1 MGTIVRAARGD
12 DADFL
17 IWAMLTASRSHVPR
31 GVWEYL
37 FDFSEATTRRLLAAI
52 VAGDRPHWCH
62 WSAFHVAEVD
72 GERAA
77 ALCGFDPRTQGMHV
91 LKPIVQRI
99 VIDCGV
105 GPADAP
111 AIEARGAVLDS
122 VVPDYAEGAW
132 VIENVATVPA
142 FRRRGLI
149 DALMQ
154 HVLAIGRSRGFARA
168 QIAVFIDNTPAQ
180 RAYQKNGFA
189 IESERRN
196 PALQAALGFPGLRRL
211 LQTL

>member
-1 MGTIVRAARGD
+1 MGTIIRPARGD

-17 IWAMLTASRSHVPR
+17 TWAMLTASRSHVPR

-37 FDFSEATTRRLLAAI
+37 FDFSEATARRLLAAI
-52 VAGDRPHWCH
+52 VASEGPHWCH

-91 LKPIVQRI
+91 LKPTVQRI
-99 VIDCGV
+99 AIDCGV

-111 AIEARGAVLDS
+111 GIEARGAVLDS
-122 VVPDYAEGAW
+122 VVPDYADGAW
-132 VIENVATVPA
+132 VIENVATLPA

-189 IESERRN
+189 VESEKRN

-211 LQTL
+211 LQPL